1 MNRTILVGRL
11 TADPE
16 LRTTPNGIAT
26 TRITVAVNRM
36 PNANGERIADFI
48 NVVVWRRQAENV
60 AKFCTKGS
68 LVGIEGRIQSR
79 SYDAQ
84 DGTRR
89 YVTEVQADQ
98 VTFLGSRSSSNGG
111 GSSYT
116 PTPSSDVTP
125 DASLDTAMPIEDDGV
140 PFPTGEDM
148 SATSTTDVSGD
159 DPFKDF
165 GEEVVLSDDDLPF

>member
-36 PNANGERIADFI
+36 PNANGERVADFI

-60 AKFCTKGS
+60 ARFCTKGS

-89 YVTEVQADQ
+89 YVTEVIADN
-98 VTFLGSRSSSNGG
+98 VTFLGSRSAGTGTSIAPATSTSSMNEF
-111 GSSYT
+111 
-116 PTPSSDVTP
+116 P
-125 DASLDTAMPIEDDGV
+125 MEDV
-140 PFPTGEDM
+140 PFPNGEDF
-148 SATSTTDVSGD
+148 SEPNTTDISE

-165 GEEVVLSDDDLPF
+165 GSEVVLSDDDLPF

>member
-36 PNANGERIADFI
+36 PNANGERVADFI

-89 YVTEVQADQ
+89 YVTEVIADN
-98 VTFLGSRSSSNGG
+98 VTFLGSRSSSAQG
-111 GSSYT
+111 GSYV
-116 PTPSSDVTP
+116 PNQAP
-125 DASLDTAMPIEDDGV
+125 AMDSMDMGSMPMPEDDV
-140 PFPTGEDM
+140 PFPTGEEAAPM
-148 SATSTTDVSGD
+148 TTDVSGD